1 MSYYSPSHE
10 PTDER
15 KEETAEQTA
24 DAQRP
29 PAARGESPDALPT
42 APTTSP
48 SAAYHEAITFRD
60 GSGTLWW
67 VHEVSGEA
75 LGSSRPRCLLLVS
88 GTQLRRIWTYP
99 SDWRSRSPEEL
110 LALSEN
116 SV

>member
-1 MSYYSPSHE
+1 MSYYSPSHDR
-10 PTDER
+10 TDEP
-15 KEETAEQTA
+15 KEERAEHKA
-24 DAQRP
+24 DAQRS
-29 PAARGESPDALPT
+29 PASRGESPGAPPT

-60 GSGTLWW
+60 AGGTLWW

-75 LGSSRPRCLLLVS
+75 LGSSRPCCLLLVS

-99 SDWRSRSPEEL
+99 SDWRSRTPDEL